1 MRQQEDAMK
10 KQLAELVERLKA
22 AAGSNLDS
30 VVLYGS
36 AAGDDFHESY
46 SDVNLLCLLRDISGP
61 ALKQLAPV
69 IDWWSKKL
77 HHRLPLCMTAEE
89 LQTSADVF
97 AIETLD
103 LKHKHRILAGRDF
116 LAEIEVPL
124 DLHRVQLEHE
134 LRTLLLR
141 LRQHY
146 LMGPA
151 EEELKK
157 ALAKSISTVVTLLRH
172 TLLAVGHRVPA
183 QKPARLSASRS
194 APSSKPW
201 SCARAAP
208 PALRSSRFISGTW
221 KLSARLRITSIR
233 FRPRPESPGETA
245 TSSSGRK
252 GSSERS

>member
-1 MRQQEDAMK
+1 MK
-10 KQLAELVERLKA
+10 KQLAELVERLQA
-22 AAGSNLDS
+22 AAGTNLDS

-46 SDVNLLCLLRDISGP
+46 SDVNLLCLLHDTSGA
-61 ALKQLAPV
+61 ALKQLSPV
-69 IDWWSKKL
+69 IEWWSKKL
-77 HHRLPLCMTAEE
+77 HHRLPLCMTTEE

-103 LKHKHRILAGRDF
+103 LKHKHRVLAGRDF

-146 LMGPA
+146 LMAPP

-172 TLLAVGHRVPA
+172 ALIAVGYTPAGANAAPAGDPVSRRVPV
-183 QKPARLSASRS
+183 QKREVIAEAGAAFGIEFGAFQQALELREGRASGVQIETLYQQYLE
-194 APSSKPW
+194 AM
-201 SCARAAP
+201 AAITHYVDQIP
-208 PALRSSRFISGTW
+208 PKA
-221 KLSARLRITSIR
+221 
-233 FRPRPESPGETA
+233 
-245 TSSSGRK
+245 
-252 GSSERS
+252 